1 MRVGNTDITISMANN
16 AGQTDKNDEDKQI
29 KNGVIYAKNLDIEA
43 NPVAKRKEEAKQEIK
58 KILEK
63 VYNSEAEI
71 DDNLADRKS
80 RIASLR
86 DKNGELVKHNEELE
100 AKTKATAAD
109 YGVTPESEEQADLEL
124 LKQRSDNRLYGKQDT
139 FTEEELERLAKI
151 DENGMTEY
159 QSRAMELY
167 SGIQKNNLEI
177 KDNQR
182 IIEGEVGTIS
192 AIKLERLK
200 TRPLE
205 DAHKEVEAAKEAAS
219 AEIVGMIIE
228 EGKENI
234 DKTQQEIEEKAEEKA
249 EKEEEL
255 EEQIEAAAEKKEK
268 AEESTTSDIV
278 ELDKLNDDV
287 RREVKNIQDKMK
299 LVEEDLLGMAVDKE
313 V

>member
-299 LVEEDLLGMAVDKE
+299 LVEEDLLGMVVDKE